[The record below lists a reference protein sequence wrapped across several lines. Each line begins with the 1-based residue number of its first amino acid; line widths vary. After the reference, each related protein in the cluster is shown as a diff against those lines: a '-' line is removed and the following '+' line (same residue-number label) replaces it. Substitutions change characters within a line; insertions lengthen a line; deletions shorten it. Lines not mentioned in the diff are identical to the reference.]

1 MIAPSTELVDTHCH
15 LTMSAFDE
23 DRDLVIERAQNA
35 GVHKIVVPGLDIP
48 SSEEAISLSH
58 AKPSIYAAVGIHPH
72 NASEWSATS
81 RNKLLSLAK
90 SKKVVAIGEIGLD
103 FYRNL
108 SPKDIQINVFKYQL
122 EIATELDLPV
132 IIHNREASREV
143 LEILIEWSKSKNPS
157 SGSRLGV
164 LHAFSA
170 DLDTAKKVIDAGFL
184 LGIAGP
190 ITYKNATNLR
200 EITTKIPYRRI
211 IIETDAPYLTPHPK
225 RGKRNEPANVVFV
238 ANQLS
243 KTLQQDYNFMARITS
258 ENAAGLFGWENG
270 TNNSTLL

>member
-1 MIAPSTELVDTHCH
+1 MIAPSPELVDTHCH
-15 LTMSAFDE
+15 LTMSAFDD
-23 DRDLVIERAQNA
+23 DRDLVIERAKKA
-35 GVHKIVVPGLDIP
+35 GVKKIVVPGLDIS

-58 AKPSIYAAVGIHPH
+58 AKSSIYAAVGIHPH

-81 RNKLLSLAK
+81 RNRLISLAK
-90 SKKVVAIGEIGLD
+90 SNKVVAIGEIGLD

-108 SPKDIQINVFKYQL
+108 SPKDVQIKVFKYQL

-132 IIHNREASREV
+132 IIHNRDASRDV

-170 DLDTAKKVIDAGFL
+170 DLETAQKVIEAGFL

-190 ITYKNATNLR
+190 ITYKNASNLR

-211 IIETDAPYLTPHPK
+211 LIETDAPYLTPDPQ
-225 RGKRNEPANVVFV
+225 RGKRNEPANVVFI
-238 ANQLS
+238 AKQLS
-243 KTLQQDYNFMARITS
+243 KTLKQDYNFITQVTS
-258 ENAAGLFGWENG
+258 KNASGLFGWENG
-270 TNNSTLL
+270 TDTSTLL